1 MAFAMGKWM
10 SAFGPDDKLTKD
22 EVWPSPLLSAFH
34 ALPLSRQH
42 EFPFLARLRFGSPDY
57 VNEALV
63 LEGPA
68 VACTLTELRRL
79 RRICRGEDVVA
90 GIDGRVV
97 FDSWRVRDAFGEQ
110 YDPIEMD
117 ESLDDIEGV
126 LSRAVEYGWSIKI
139 DL

>member
-1 MAFAMGKWM
+1 M
-10 SAFGPDDKLTKD
+10 
-22 EVWPSPLLSAFH
+22 
-34 ALPLSRQH
+34 
-42 EFPFLARLRFGSPDY
+42 
-57 VNEALV
+57 
-63 LEGPA
+63 
-68 VACTLTELRRL
+68 
-79 RRICRGEDVVA
+79 
-90 GIDGRVV
+90 